1 MASWSQPSLRPPEE
15 RDSHLF
21 PILIGIAV
29 VIMVVGLV
37 AYFGREKPHPQSSLH
52 PYAAN
57 IKLTDLKMSAAENF
71 VGASVTYLDGTVT
84 NAGDK
89 TVSRAI
95 VHIVFSDAM
104 GQTAQI
110 EDQPIRV
117 VTTVGPYAD
126 AVDLTNAPLAP
137 GQSKPFRITLEH
149 VSSAWNHDY
158 PAMQV
163 TDVTFK

>member
-1 MASWSQPSLRPPEE
+1 MASWSQPSLQPEE
-15 RDSHLF
+15 RESHLV

-29 VIMVVGLV
+29 VLLVVGLI
-37 AYFGREKPHPQSSLH
+37 AYLGREKPHTQSPLH

-57 IKLTDLKMSAAENF
+57 IKLSELKMSAAENF
-71 VGASVTYLDGTVT
+71 VGASVTYLDGIVT
-84 NAGDK
+84 NTGDK
-89 TVSRAI
+89 TVSRAA
-95 VHIVFSDAM
+95 VHIVFNDAV

-126 AVDLTNAPLAP
+126 AVDLSNAPLAP

-163 TDVTFK
+163 TDVTLK